1 MKYSSNYGSAAAR
14 ALPHGPVP
22 GWGWCRAVIPISQS
36 PMKPCQHRGYER
48 TFMRKLQDYEEI
60 GLIGYPSDGEYIAV
74 MGEQDCL
81 LGGELCGIKGAPLAQ
96 QAASL
101 PRYYPSGIRLVLVTV
116 QGDRVVAIRDYDAP
130 QPEIQA

>member
-1 MKYSSNYGSAAAR
+1 VKHSLNYGSAAAR
-14 ALPHGPVP
+14 ALPDGPVALLGLLP
-22 GWGWCRAVIPISQS
+22 GRISIAVTNET
-36 PMKPCQHRGYER
+36 CQHREYEP

-74 MGEQDCL
+74 IGEQDCL
-81 LGGELCGIKGAPLAQ
+81 LGGELCGLEGAPLAQ

-116 QGDRVVAIRDYDAP
+116 QGDRVVAIRDYDSP
-130 QPEIQA
+130 RPEI